1 MKINKIINQ
10 LNESVKRR
18 QGVFRDKPI
27 ELTSPD
33 FPIKGITPG
42 MIQDYRKTFLDVNR
56 KVGDL
61 PLHKQ
66 VATKEYQRIYRH
78 PFYRKAIDP
87 NTARV
92 YRGRV
97 KGSTPIRYT
106 FRPEKMSGGRR
117 GGWVGA
123 KYTEAGTHIYDFTT
137 SLNKKGSVYITHGE
151 TSPAQKRK
159 GIRTKSYIGFDIDG
173 SWEKVEPTTKENMA
187 HGVSVFRTVLPA
199 IRHHIRSLNPDQIT
213 FKSLDEPFEQPEITP
228 LQKGVKGERR
238 NTRKN
243 LYTFLSRKLSKTHDV
258 KIKTRGGEGSQVTT
272 YTLSRKRK
280 DPNSLQ
286 NAIRILN
293 AERSKIQRRLS
304 SKKQIKE
311 NNERFSDLNQDEWD
325 KEFDTRMDRGG
336 ESAEEITR
344 SLGKRPPEPPHF
356 WKLSPKERFTYIRT
370 NILNKKNSPKT

>member
-1 MKINKIINQ
+1 MNLDKFVQQ

-33 FPIKGITPG
+33 FPIKGITPE

-56 KVGDL
+56 KIGDL

-78 PFYRKAIDP
+78 PFYKKAINPD
-87 NTARV
+87 TGRV
-92 YRGRV
+92 YRGRI

-123 KYTEAGTHIYDFTT
+123 KYTEAGTHMYDFTT

-159 GIRTKSYIGFDIDG
+159 GLRTKSYIGFDIDG

-213 FKSLDEPFEQPEITP
+213 FKSFSEPFEQPEITP
-228 LQKGVKGERR
+228 LQKGVQGERR

-258 KIKTRGGEGSQVTT
+258 KIKSTSGGTVS
-272 YTLSRKRK
+272 YTLTRKRK

-286 NAIRILN
+286 NAIRLLN
-293 AERSKIQRRLS
+293 AERSRIQRKLS
-304 SKKQIKE
+304 SRKQIKE
-311 NNERFSDLNQDEWD
+311 NNERFSDLDQDQWD
-325 KEFDTRMDRGG
+325 DEFDKRMDRGG

-344 SLGKRPPEPPHF
+344 SLGKKPPEPPHF

>member
-33 FPIKGITPG
+33 FPIKGITPE

-56 KVGDL
+56 KIGDL

-78 PFYRKAIDP
+78 PFYKKAINPD
-87 NTARV
+87 TGRV
-92 YRGRV
+92 YRGRI

-123 KYTEAGTHIYDFTT
+123 KYTEAGTHMYDFTT

-159 GIRTKSYIGFDIDG
+159 GLRTKSYIGFDIDG

-213 FKSLDEPFEQPEITP
+213 FKSFSEPFEQPEITP
-228 LQKGVKGERR
+228 LQKGVEGERR

-243 LYTFLSRKLSKTHDV
+243 LYTFLSKKLNKTHDV
-258 KIKTRGGEGSQVTT
+258 KIKTTRGGSIS
-272 YTLSRKRK
+272 YTLTRKKK

-311 NNERFSDLNQDEWD
+311 NNEKFSDLNQDEWD